1 VNAVE
6 LYLDRHVAE
15 GREKRPALLAGDETW
30 TYGGLLEKVESAAGA
45 LRDSGVGSEDPVVVM
60 LPDSPAAVVFI
71 LAAMRIGA
79 VPAPVHS
86 QMPEAALATL
96 CEDCR
101 PRAMVV
107 AQDRLPCALRVR
119 KRLGQTVA
127 IFVDGTGEPPH
138 GPAMDTAEAMAW
150 AQRCPPTPAREDAVA
165 LLQYT
170 SGSTGAP
177 KGVVHLQRGLHALS
191 DGFGRRLALDASDLC
206 FSAAKLSFG
215 YGLGNSVLLPLQA
228 GAASVLRAEPS
239 DPLGVLKTIDQA
251 KPSVVFAGPTLYTAM
266 LAVRGAASSHDLSSV
281 RLYVSAG
288 EPLGHSV
295 FERWQRTFGHRIL
308 DGLGSTECLHVFISG
323 EPGRSCAGTIG
334 SVVPPYEVKLLDDRG
349 LSVPSGEAGQ
359 LMVRGPAVGA
369 RYWNRSNAELVGP
382 DGWTSTGDLLV
393 REPDGCFRYV
403 GRSDD
408 VFKVRGMKVAPF
420 EVEAKLNEQRGV
432 HSSAI
437 VPTRDRHG
445 LTVAAAFVCLEPG
458 WTPSQE
464 FAHELRAR
472 LRESLAIHKIPR
484 RIEFLDALP
493 RTATGKLDRAR
504 LRERVLPPARSASA

>member
-1 VNAVE
+1 MNAVE
-6 LYLDRHVAE
+6 LYLDRHLAE
-15 GREKRPALLAGDETW
+15 GHEERPALLAGDETW
-30 TYGGLLEKVESAAGA
+30 TYGRLLEAVESAAGA
-45 LRDSGVGSEDPVVVM
+45 LRDAGVGSEDPVVVM

-86 QMPEAALATL
+86 QMPETALATI
-96 CEDCR
+96 CQDCR
-101 PRAMVV
+101 PRAIVV
-107 AQDRLPCALRVR
+107 AHDRLPWALQIR
-119 KRLGQTVA
+119 KHLGQTVA
-127 IFVDGTGEPPH
+127 IFVDGAGERPH
-138 GPAMDTAEAMAW
+138 ELAIDTADAMTW
-150 AQRCPPTPAREDAVA
+150 ARRCPPTPAHEDAVA

-170 SGSTGAP
+170 SGSTGTP

-239 DPLGVLKTIDQA
+239 DPLGVLKTIDRA
-251 KPSVVFAGPTLYTAM
+251 KPSVVFGGPTLYTAM
-266 LAVRGAASSHDLSSV
+266 LAVRGAASSYDLSSV

-295 FERWQRTFGHRIL
+295 FERWQRAFGHRIL

-323 EPGRSCAGTIG
+323 EPGRSRAGVIG
-334 SVVPPYEVKLLDDRG
+334 SVIPPYEVKLLDDRG
-349 LSVPSGEAGQ
+349 RPVQSGESGH

-393 REPDGCFRYV
+393 RDSDGCFRYV

-432 HSSAI
+432 ASSAI
-437 VPTRDRHG
+437 VATSDRHG
-445 LTVAAAFVCLEPG
+445 LTVGAAFVCLEPG
-458 WTPSQE
+458 WAPSHELAQ
-464 FAHELRAR
+464 ELRAQ
-472 LRESLAIHKIPR
+472 LRESLATHKIPR
-484 RIEFLDALP
+484 RIEFVDALP
-493 RTATGKLDRAR
+493 RTATGKLDRAH
-504 LRERVLPPARSASA
+504 LREWALSPTASAY